1 MKEGVERYLEG
12 GEGVSRNQSCGRP
25 GGGLGGDQSQGF
37 RCKKRRRD
45 DSRPGWWKYQ
55 SGMDW

>member
-25 GGGLGGDQSQGF
+25 GGGLGGGS
-37 RCKKRRRD
+37 K
-45 DSRPGWWKYQ
+45 
-55 SGMDW
+55 SGL